1 MSIFPIAF
9 VFDEDSRLLGKVT
22 FRKCNEVITFFI
34 VIITRVLG
42 LEEPW
47 PSFML
52 GPKF

>member
-42 LEEPW
+42 LEPW

-52 GPKF
+52 GLKL